1 MVAIGAI
8 AIDKPKLHDR
18 HTVLCNG
25 RSAEPRRT
33 RQLWDDQ
40 GNTLEAL
47 SPLLALHTGGS
58 PKGKKKKKRTK
69 KKLLE
74 SVHDDDNF
82 GCTGKQG
89 PGLLLES
96 GDGGTACLTRLPVFF
111 SFRCY
116 GLQMPLD
123 DSLPL

>member
-1 MVAIGAI
+1 MTDTQFFAMGDPPSHAGQDNSGTIRGTLS
-8 AIDKPKLHDR
+8 KLCH
-18 HTVLCNG
+18 LFSPC
-25 RSAEPRRT
+25 
-33 RQLWDDQ
+33 
-40 GNTLEAL
+40 TLAAAQRE
-47 SPLLALHTGGS
+47 
-58 PKGKKKKKRTK
+58 KKKK